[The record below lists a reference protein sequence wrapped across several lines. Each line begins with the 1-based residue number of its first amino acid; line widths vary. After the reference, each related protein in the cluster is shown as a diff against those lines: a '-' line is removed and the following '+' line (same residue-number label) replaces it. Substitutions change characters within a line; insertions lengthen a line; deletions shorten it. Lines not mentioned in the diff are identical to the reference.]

1 MSMEVIGAWL
11 AVAALALAA
20 FAVAVLVMKLPR
32 HGLTLFGAA
41 LVFGLAG
48 YAWQGSPGQPAAPKP
63 AVAEAGEQ
71 GTQMVEGRAALFD
84 RTLPPP
90 NYLVTSDAFAR
101 RGQFADAAGLL
112 QRGLKDNPQDIES
125 WLALGMALVGHADG
139 VVTPAAVQAF
149 GRARMID
156 PGHPGAEYFLG
167 FAYLQSGEI
176 VAARNV
182 WKGLVDRS
190 PPDAPWR
197 EGLSEEVARLDD
209 MIARAPMLQ
218 QQ

>member
-1 MSMEVIGAWL
+1 MIEGWL

-20 FAVAVLVMKLPR
+20 FALAAFWLKLPR
-32 HGLTLFGAA
+32 EAWTLFGAV

-48 YAWQGSPGQPAAPKP
+48 YAWQGSPGLASAPKAG
-63 AVAEAGEQ
+63 AVPEAGTGEA
-71 GTQMVEGRAALFD
+71 MVEGRAALFS

-90 NYLVTSDAFAR
+90 DYILTSDAFAR

-112 QRGLKDNPQDIES
+112 QRGLRDNPRDLEG
-125 WLALGMALVGHADG
+125 WLALGLALVGHADG
-139 VVTPAAVQAF
+139 FVTPAAVQAF
-149 GRARMID
+149 GRAKAID
-156 PGHPGAEYFLG
+156 PAHPGAEYFLG
-167 FAYLQSGEI
+167 AAYLRSGEI

-182 WKGLVDRS
+182 WAGLLENT

-197 EGLSEEVARLDD
+197 EGVAADVARLDD

-218 QQ
+218 RR

>member
-1 MSMEVIGAWL
+1 MSADMFGGWL
-11 AVAALALAA
+11 AVGALALAA
-20 FAVAVLVMKLPR
+20 FALAVLVMKLPR
-32 HGLTLFGAA
+32 EGLTLFGAA

-48 YAWQGSPGQPAAPKP
+48 YAWQGSPGQPSAPKP
-63 AVAEAGEQ
+63 ASAEAGEQ
-71 GTQMVEGRAALFD
+71 GAQMVEGRAALFD

-90 NYLVTSDAFAR
+90 DYLVTSDAFAR

-112 QRGLKDNPQDIES
+112 QRGLKDNPKDIES

-149 GRARMID
+149 GRAKAID
-156 PGHPGAEYFLG
+156 PRNPGAEYFLG
-167 FAYLQSGEI
+167 AAYARSGEI

-182 WKGLVDRS
+182 WAGLLANT

-197 EGLSEEVARLDD
+197 EALTADIAQLDA

-218 QQ
+218 GQ

>member
-1 MSMEVIGAWL
+1 MIAGWL

-20 FAVAVLVMKLPR
+20 FALGVLVMKLPR
-32 HGLTLFGAA
+32 EGLTLFGAA

-48 YAWQGSPGQPAAPKP
+48 YAWQGSPGQPSAPKP
-63 AVAEAGEQ
+63 AMAEAGEQ

-84 RTLPPP
+84 RTVPPP

-112 QRGLKDNPQDIES
+112 QRGLKENPDDLES

-139 VVTPAAVQAF
+139 FVTPAAVQAF
-149 GRARMID
+149 GRAKAID
-156 PGHPGAEYFLG
+156 PRNPGAEYFLG
-167 FAYLQSGEI
+167 AAYLRSGEVI
-176 VAARNV
+176 AARKV
-182 WKGLVDRS
+182 WAGLLANT
-190 PPDAPWR
+190 PEDAPWR
-197 EGLSEEVARLDD
+197 EALTADIARLDD

-218 QQ
+218 GQ